1 MLRPC
6 SLTTLLLAACA
17 AGPNPSLDGE
27 ARAVL
32 DRQAA
37 CWNRGDLRG
46 FVGSYAEDTTFLG
59 ANGLVRGAT
68 DLLAKY
74 ERGYPDAE
82 SRGTLTFE
90 VLEVRPIDG
99 GHVLVIGVY
108 RLARKEPDHGYFTL
122 LLARGKD
129 GRLAIAH
136 DHTTQAKR

>member
-1 MLRPC
+1 MSRIGLRPGGTARADFGQQRRGLRPPTY
-6 SLTTLLLAACA
+6 SRSHAATLLLTTLLLARARPA
-17 AGPNPSLDGE
+17 QPEPRRRGE
-27 ARAVL
+27 AVL

-90 VLEVRPIDG
+90 V
-99 GHVLVIGVY
+99 
-108 RLARKEPDHGYFTL
+108 
-122 LLARGKD
+122 ARGPAD
-129 GRLAIAH
+129 RRRPRGS
-136 DHTTQAKR
+136 